1 MPTLPQNESGCQ
13 YPSEN
18 TPSCA
23 DLEFG
28 TGNGRKPLCIDL
40 YCGLGGWAEG
50 FLSEGYEVYGFDNV
64 RHHYGDQKYPGHL
77 ILQDARTL
85 HGSQLRNA
93 AVIVAS
99 PPCTE
104 YSYMAMPWKRAKQ
117 IERALRGEDIFPSGY
132 TGSRTVEELNELF
145 TTAFRLQREAS
156 QSAGRYIPLIVENV
170 KGAQKWVGRASWHFG
185 SFYLWGDVPA
195 LMPITL
201 RAVKMGHPER
211 CYRNGHKSTAHLTN
225 RSEHGA
231 KVPGMNWSGY
241 GQPDY
246 TPKGFNVTAAQRYR
260 EEQTKV
266 GGSWFGSYAEQ
277 KAAGTISPGRLHGK
291 NSDSRKAASAQIA
304 KIPFPL
310 AQWIAQ
316 VYKPDASSTVRNLG
330 RDKFSIPPTAQS
342 LALERCQREL
352 ESIRNLGDRE
362 LWLTAMDEA
371 DWEAERYLILKE
383 AEGRC

>member
-28 TGNGRKPLCIDL
+28 TGNGRNPLCIDL

-117 IERALRGEDIFPSGY
+117 IERAFRNKDIFPSGY

-145 TTAFRLQREAS
+145 MTVFRLQREAS

-185 SFYLWGDVPA
+185 SFYLWGDVA
-195 LMPITL
+195 STD
-201 RAVKMGHPER
+201 ADHTA
-211 CYRNGHKSTAHLTN
+211 NG
-225 RSEHGA
+225 
-231 KVPGMNWSGY
+231 
-241 GQPDY
+241 
-246 TPKGFNVTAAQRYR
+246 
-260 EEQTKV
+260 
-266 GGSWFGSYAEQ
+266 
-277 KAAGTISPGRLHGK
+277 
-291 NSDSRKAASAQIA
+291 
-304 KIPFPL
+304 
-310 AQWIAQ
+310 
-316 VYKPDASSTVRNLG
+316 
-330 RDKFSIPPTAQS
+330 
-342 LALERCQREL
+342 
-352 ESIRNLGDRE
+352 
-362 LWLTAMDEA
+362 
-371 DWEAERYLILKE
+371 
-383 AEGRC
+383 EGRRDELSRP